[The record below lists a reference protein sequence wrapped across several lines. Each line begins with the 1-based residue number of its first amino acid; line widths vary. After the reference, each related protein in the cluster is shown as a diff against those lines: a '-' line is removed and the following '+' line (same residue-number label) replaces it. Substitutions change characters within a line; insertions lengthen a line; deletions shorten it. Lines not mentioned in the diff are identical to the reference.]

1 MGWHAMA
8 LRGKGQE
15 WVRAS
20 VDLHVNSC
28 TFLPRD
34 AMHPRY
40 CNSALGAG
48 ECPRAATTTGDD
60 EQSQ

>member
-1 MGWHAMA
+1 MNLCVQFHQSNPHNTQQ
-8 LRGKGQE
+8 RGM
-15 WVRAS
+15 
-20 VDLHVNSC
+20 NSEKNYC
-28 TFLPRD
+28 CVEFL
-34 AMHPRY
+34 Y